1 MSTSRHPNL
10 PGDNAEPTPP
20 LSGGE
25 TAPARTEK
33 AAEPTAPPTPPTAA
47 GQALPP
53 AAPTADAAPSAESP
67 ADSQVKPPI
76 ASTVTLDG
84 ERFKAVAANDEGD
97 FSVRSSEP
105 QGDDK
110 TILSSTAPYQVG
122 PAAGAVPPAA
132 SPEPDVPPYPA
143 WMNAK
148 GPIEP
153 GTKLGHFIIKQYIG
167 GGGMGRVFEAI
178 DETLD
183 RRVAIKLL
191 PLQRAKDSNANARF
205 LNEAR
210 SAARLN
216 HENIAQVYY
225 FGEENNIPFIAF
237 EFVEGINVRQWVNE
251 HGPMPVQK
259 AIRYMI
265 QIADALAHAATHGV
279 IHRDVK
285 PSNILLTENETAKL
299 IDMGLARLFLDEN
312 QANDELTASGVTLGT
327 FDYISPEQAK
337 DPRKSDSRSDIYSL
351 GCTLFFMLAGR
362 PPFPEGTPVQKL
374 LMHQGEKRPDLHLL
388 VPRIPNEVSNLVQ
401 KMMEID
407 PEKRYQSPGELCV
420 ELARIAP
427 LVGLAPSKTK
437 KGAWVAAPVPVRKK
451 SFDFAFHLPWITTVF
466 LLLAGVAGYRFWSVS
481 RENSVP
487 LPRLEPAAIPTV
499 PVQPPE
505 ASSQPA
511 EVTPEPPSSLMMR
524 VLGPAVREA
533 ESGAHLSGE
542 FSLRGA
548 FDGRGESPRLRSG
561 LGVIPLALSQSL
573 SDSSLL
579 NEPPEVVESLRCS
592 ISPSGSSLASSWSL
606 AASLAASAD
615 VPLLPSEEKNYPILS
630 VDRVGDVP
638 GSFATLS
645 EALARGLERKDE
657 NPLEGIVIE
666 LAYEGTMEVGTFDLP
681 ACKLS
686 LVARD
691 GFRPT
696 LAFVPQ
702 ENDNT
707 MFRLE
712 QSDLTLSG
720 VAIDFSAPTRSS
732 KRWSLFELN
741 GNSSLAVK
749 GTVLTIQN
757 DSSSPPPPKGTPP
770 AIAFVRALSSD
781 GEENSLGYE
790 DSGRG
795 VPYGETSGNGA
806 GNTGKR
812 PFRIE
817 MDRVLVR
824 GEAAFCS
831 FEAAQDCH
839 IALSLSGFCLTAP
852 LISVTG
858 EGIVS
863 ASLDRMAGFCHDSL
877 FRTVVGAAL
886 TNRGDQSTG
895 PRPESH
901 LSLSVTHSLL
911 RMQNTPLAE
920 CLCSADP
927 FAVGVP
933 RWHLSESIICGGTSL
948 LRVADLGTARGND
961 GTSADSAGIETLG
974 GAEGSSGGDTDQN
987 TEALP
992 EQTARTFPGSEEL
1005 FRPIEEDDAALRR
1018 LKEIPPHRM
1027 SLTDM
1032 YDTMFRPIYDHLRSP
1047 QEREILESIET
1058 GVYTFER
1065 PAEPPLKESR

>member
-1 MSTSRHPNL
+1 MSTSSFPNL

-20 LSGGE
+20 LTG
-25 TAPARTEK
+25 TQPAPASEED
-33 AAEPTAPPTPPTAA
+33 ASEAPAPPTVDPTV
-47 GQALPP
+47 PP
-53 AAPTADAAPSAESP
+53 AAPTAEPPAESP
-67 ADSQVKPPI
+67 GKPPI
-76 ASTVTLDG
+76 ASTVTLDS
-84 ERFKAVAANDEGD
+84 ERFAAAGANDEGD

-105 QGDDK
+105 QEDDK
-110 TILSSTAPYQVG
+110 TIISSTAPYQVG

-132 SPEPDVPPYPA
+132 SANLDAPPYPA
-143 WMNAK
+143 WINAK

-153 GTKLGHFIIKQYIG
+153 GTTLGHFVIRQYIG
-167 GGGMGRVFEAI
+167 GGGMGRVFEAV

-225 FGEENNIPFIAF
+225 FGEENNISFIAF

-285 PSNILLTENETAKL
+285 PSNIILTENETAKL
-299 IDMGLARLFLDEN
+299 IDMGLARLFMDED
-312 QANDELTASGVTLGT
+312 QASDELTASGVTLGT

-337 DPRKSDSRSDIYSL
+337 DPRISDSRSDIYSL

-374 LMHQGEKRPDLHLL
+374 LMHQGDKRPDLHQLI
-388 VPRIPNEVSNLVQ
+388 PRIPNEVSNLVQ
-401 KMMEID
+401 KMMEIE
-407 PEKRYQSPGELCV
+407 PEKRYQSPQELCA

-437 KGAWVAAPVPVRKK
+437 KGAWVAAPIPVRKK
-451 SFDFAFHLPWITTVF
+451 SIDLAFHLPWITTVL
-466 LLLAGVAGYRFWSVS
+466 LLLAGAAGYRFWSIS
-481 RENSVP
+481 RENNIP
-487 LPRLEPAAIPTV
+487 LPRLEPQTITTA
-499 PVQPPE
+499 PVQMPE
-505 ASSQPA
+505 TASPPA
-511 EVTPEPPSSLMMR
+511 EVTPEPSSSLMMR
-524 VLGPAVREA
+524 VLGSTVRET
-533 ESGAHLSGE
+533 ESNAFLSGE
-542 FSLRGA
+542 FSLRGTL
-548 FDGRGESPRLRSG
+548 DGRGESSRQRSG
-561 LGVIPLALSQSL
+561 LGVIPLALTPAL
-573 SDSSLL
+573 SDSTLL
-579 NEPPEVVESLRCS
+579 NEPPEVVEALRYS
-592 ISPSGSSLASSWSL
+592 ISPSGASLAGSWSL
-606 AASLAASAD
+606 AASLAARAD
-615 VPLLPSEEKNYPILS
+615 VPILPGEERNYPVLS
-630 VDRVGDVP
+630 VDRAGEAP
-638 GSFATLS
+638 GSYATLS

-666 LAYEGTMEVGTFDLP
+666 LAYEGTMEVGTLDLP

-691 GFRPT
+691 GFRPV

-702 ENDNT
+702 ENDST

-757 DSSSPPPPKGTPP
+757 DSSSPAPPKDAPP
-770 AIAFVRALSSD
+770 AIAFVRALSPD
-781 GEENSLGYE
+781 GEDSSLGYE
-790 DSGRG
+790 AGGSA
-795 VPYGETSGNGA
+795 VPYGETSGEDA
-806 GNTGKR
+806 DSAGKR
-812 PFRIE
+812 PFRVE

-858 EGIVS
+858 QGVVS
-863 ASLDRMAGFCHDSL
+863 ASLDRITGFCHDSL
-877 FRTVVGAAL
+877 FRTVVGPAL
-886 TNRGDQSTG
+886 PDQGTQAPG

-911 RMQNTPLAE
+911 RMRNTPLAE
-920 CLCSADP
+920 CLCSGDP

-948 LRVADLGTARGND
+948 LRVADLGAARINGD
-961 GTSADSAGIETLG
+961 AASAEAAEETPG
-974 GAEGSSGGDTDQN
+974 GAENSSAAAQEDTDQN
-987 TEALP
+987 AESVP

-1018 LKEIPPHRM
+1018 LEEIPPHRM

-1065 PAEPPLKESR
+1065 PAEPSPKEGR